1 MRLPEVDVRDQVCA
15 IEEEVRRLSGLEHA
29 PDAEERAMSDVAT
42 AGVLKRPGVGKAE
55 NESR

>member
-1 MRLPEVDVRDQVCA
+1 VKVRFGLPVMRLPEVDVRDQVCA

-42 AGVLKRPGVGKAE
+42 AGVLK
-55 NESR
+55 